1 MCTWQSRKVLWDMI
15 NTLFLAQSMSNL
27 LFLLPFS
34 THNYTPMASRAI
46 LSNFFEKQ
54 WTVKAPTIPFGL
66 VACTFSDNL
75 SRKSCILAF
84 FVPFRLSRRW
94 AWPRLL
100 SLSFLMFWKPFAR
113 LRYLLRVTFYSVSRF
128 QTGFHGGYHS
138 PFHFHSVCR
147 FGLFHSV
154 RRFQLLW
161 HVSPSRWFFSACVAF
176 QLAISG
182 VSRFH

>member
-1 MCTWQSRKVLWDMI
+1 M
-15 NTLFLAQSMSNL
+15 
-27 LFLLPFS
+27 
-34 THNYTPMASRAI
+34 
-46 LSNFFEKQ
+46 
-54 WTVKAPTIPFGL
+54 
-66 VACTFSDNL
+66 
-75 SRKSCILAF
+75 ILAF
-84 FVPFRLSRRW
+84 FVPFRLS
-94 AWPRLL
+94 
-100 SLSFLMFWKPFAR
+100 SLSMAEAPVAILPYVLEAVRLASHAGIFRGAR
-113 LRYLLRVTFYSVSRF
+113 ISSLPTWGGKKYENACVGGYRSPGCNTSFELPLYSVGRF

-182 VSRFH
+182 VNRFH